1 VQRPTSG
8 FSPSTFSYVFPSYLD
23 DDTFCDPSLTIDCS
37 PPIWQ
42 YWTSLTPHS
51 LCVLISTVILLE
63 RLRHLHPGLSS
74 TGRAS
79 FSSYPPT
86 SGLQQQLTRPS
97 MFSVLQRSKTLS
109 SASSS
114 RPT

>member
-1 VQRPTSG
+1 MQRPTSG
-8 FSPSTFSYVFPSYLD
+8 FLPSTFSYVFPSYLD

-79 FSSYPPT
+79 FSFLSTYLWPAT
-86 SGLQQQLTRPS
+86 AADPS
-97 MFSVLQRSKTLS
+97 L
-109 SASSS
+109 
-114 RPT
+114 